1 MDNPKERRKFV
12 RVPFVRDI
20 VINNN
25 IKVKSIDL
33 SEGGLYVY
41 TDRLFEVRSM
51 LDVTIPLNGEKLT
64 LKAMI
69 EHTQPSV
76 GIGLKFIYSDDVQ
89 RDKIKNFIER
99 KTAKEPQA
107 EKEKKTV
114 LLVEDN
120 EMSRDISKNKLTLEG
135 FHVVAVED
143 GIEAI
148 KFLQAKT
155 PDLIILDLFM
165 EKLDGFKV
173 LTIIRESPRWK
184 DIPVIVFSVKGTQ
197 DVVDKVINAGADEF
211 LVKMITSPKK
221 LLETARNVLK
231 RKNS

>member
-1 MDNPKERRKFV
+1 MDNPKERRNFI
-12 RVPFVRDI
+12 RVPFAKDI
-20 VINNN
+20 VINND
-25 IKVKSIDL
+25 ITAKSIDL

-41 TDRLFEVRSM
+41 TDRLFEAGSM
-51 LDVTIPLNGEKLT
+51 VDVTIPLNGEKLT
-64 LKAMI
+64 LKAKI
-69 EHTQPSV
+69 QHTQPSV
-76 GIGLKFIYSDDVQ
+76 GMGLKFVYSDDIQ
-89 RDKIKNFIER
+89 RDKIKNLIAC

-107 EKEKKTV
+107 EKGKKTV

-120 EMSRDISKNKLTLEG
+120 ETSRDISKSKLILEG

-148 KFLQAKT
+148 KFLRTET

-173 LTIIRESPRWK
+173 LTIIRESPQWK

-221 LLETARNVLK
+221 LFETAKNVLK
-231 RKNS
+231 RKKS

>member
-12 RVPFVRDI
+12 RVPFVKDI

-25 IKVKSIDL
+25 ITVKSIDL

-64 LKAMI
+64 LKARI

-76 GIGLKFIYSDDVQ
+76 GMGLKFIYSDDVQ

-197 DVVDKVINAGADEF
+197 DVVEKVINAGADEF